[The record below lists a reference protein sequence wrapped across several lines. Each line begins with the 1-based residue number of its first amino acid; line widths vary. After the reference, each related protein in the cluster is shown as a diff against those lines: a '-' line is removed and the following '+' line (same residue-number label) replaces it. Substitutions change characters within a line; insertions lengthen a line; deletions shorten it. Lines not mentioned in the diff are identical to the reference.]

1 MRYTVRLCKIRS
13 GLNYFSFKPDIRAN
27 RELHQCFLFFNYERR
42 SQSESRKAE
51 FCPSFT
57 AHFVIIAR
65 STLFFF
71 NARIYHLQMRYF
83 RSPNSLLRARSGA
96 SLLYFHSD
104 KPLNDITVY
113 AHQMQLVQSNRY
125 VRMCI
130 HVVLTLLAAL
140 ATVVIFVIYYDGL
153 SVGESCSPTKSFARR
168 INSYGA

>member
-1 MRYTVRLCKIRS
+1 MFSILQLRASKSIRVSQGRILSVIHRSLC
-13 GLNYFSFKPDIRAN
+13 YYRAID
-27 RELHQCFLFFNYERR
+27 
-42 SQSESRKAE
+42 A
-51 FCPSFT
+51 
-57 AHFVIIAR
+57 
-65 STLFFF
+65 FFF